1 MRTINRNL
9 ALLLSG
15 QFISQIGDK
24 FYALAL
30 AFWVLQT
37 TGSPASMGMVLFAST
52 LPSVVLG
59 FFTGGFVDRYS
70 RKAILVA
77 ADIVRALTILAVTAV
92 YYLGGLSLGIIIA
105 AQVVLSA
112 SAAFFNPAVLS
123 TVPQIVP
130 EGRLGKAN
138 GLSQL
143 LSGTANI
150 AGPILGGLAVSYLG
164 YAFVFAFNAAS
175 FIVSALCEAGLR
187 LPKAPK
193 TEGAP
198 PRLRKQLA
206 GGYTYILSQSNICV
220 LLGVVAIVHFFV
232 GAVQV
237 LMPVLA
243 SSLNGSGAENL
254 GYIETAF
261 GAGIMAC
268 ALLLNRLNFKGKES
282 FGMFAGITAIGAVI
296 TAVGVL
302 SCLGVRTVIPYLS
315 AFFLLSASVIMTSTN
330 YTVILQKTVDNAMA
344 GRVFGIV
351 GSVGN
356 FTLPISMLVFG
367 YLMSTVSTGAIAM
380 VCGGFIL
387 LICLVLAYFYKTK
400 KLPLAKEGA

>member
-1 MRTINRNL
+1 MRTLNRNL
-9 ALLLSG
+9 TLLLGG

-77 ADIVRALTILAVTAV
+77 ADVVRALTILAVTAV
-92 YYLGGLSLGIIIA
+92 YYLGGLSLAVIIA

-130 EGRLGKAN
+130 EERLGKAN
-138 GLSQL
+138 GMSQL

-164 YAFVFAFNAAS
+164 YEFVFAFNAAS

-187 LPKAPK
+187 LPKVSKAD
-193 TEGAP
+193 GAKP
-198 PRLRKQLA
+198 QLREQLA
-206 GGYTYILSQSNICV
+206 GGYAYILSKRNICV

-243 SSLNGSGAENL
+243 NSLSGSGAENL

-268 ALLLNRLNFKGKES
+268 ALLLNRLNFKGRES

-296 TAVGVL
+296 TAAGLL
-302 SCLGVRTVIPYLS
+302 SSLGVRTVLPYLA
-315 AFFLLSASVIMTSTN
+315 AFFLLSAAVILVSTN

-367 YLMSTVSTGAIAM
+367 WMLNSVSTGVIAM
-380 VCGGFIL
+380 LCGGFVL
-387 LICLVLAYFYKTK
+387 LICLALALAYRAKIIP
-400 KLPLAKEGA
+400 LPNT